1 MSLTEENKEEI
12 RELMYAGQKI
22 AAIKLCREIT
32 GLGLKDAK
40 DFVEGMDYD
49 MERFPAPSSKSGCGS
64 AAVVLLTLG
73 SYGVFQIF

>member
-1 MSLTEENKEEI
+1 MSLTEEQKEEI
-12 RELMYAGQKI
+12 RNLMDANQKI
-22 AAIKLCREIT
+22 AAIKVCREAT

-40 DFVEGMDYD
+40 DFVESGNYD
-49 MERFPAPSSKSGCGS
+49 EVPTPSANSKRGCGS